1 MHLKVWQQALQHI
14 HQNQCGTQYEDGPM
28 PNLSVLADI
37 VHTASIHANSV
48 KGSTNGDWLQLQAFM
63 PSRPFLEA
71 LTWLDN

>member
-1 MHLKVWQQALQHI
+1 
-14 HQNQCGTQYEDGPM
+14 M

-48 KGSTNGDWLQLQAFM
+48 NGSTNGDWLQLQAFM

-71 LTWLDN
+71 QTWLDN